1 MQHFYTRSQEFFELI
16 RSNGNPLP
24 EHGNPQ
30 RLTKTWES
38 ANLFFTNPS
47 QERNVYTHA
56 MASIFYLR
64 GIHEDHESH
73 SMFIRLCSLILF
85 VYLRSLR
92 PNEEEYFQSNE
103 FLIYLADFVENII
116 FVIHDDIRATYFDFR
131 EWYPLSDTQR
141 EENDDESTHTGPEQY
156 MTPHEVPY
164 EIRRG
169 HLYQTV
175 IPVEDLLLEWLPTIY
190 DFDQIYQRLQGIMPQ
205 TESEANHLI
214 HAFFDLAFTMH

>member
-1 MQHFYTRSQEFFELI
+1 MQHFYPRSQQFFELN
-16 RSNGNPLP
+16 RPNGNSLP

-30 RLTKTWES
+30 RLTKAWES
-38 ANLFFTNPS
+38 ANLFFTNPCQVS
-47 QERNVYTHA
+47 NDYTRA

-64 GIHEDHESH
+64 GIHEDAESH

-92 PNEEEYFQSNE
+92 PNEEEYFRSNE

-131 EWYPLSDTQR
+131 EWYPLSDIEI
-141 EENDDESTHTGPEQY
+141 EELNDGTTDASAQEY
-156 MTPHEVPY
+156 MTPRIIPY

-169 HLYQTV
+169 HLYQTAV
-175 IPVEDLLLEWLPTIY
+175 TVEDLLLEWLPTIY

-205 TESEANHLI
+205 NESEANHLI
-214 HAFFDLAFTMH
+214 HAFFDFAFTMH